1 MDKVKKLGKLMVSA
15 LAMLSISAPIAMSV
29 GVVSA
34 DSVTDTKAA
43 ITKTSAENAALL
55 TKLNDAQN
63 KVSEINSQVS
73 NKVIA
78 IDDAK
83 ANIKSTDQQIVA
95 LDQSIEKAKAEVQAR
110 KSVMKKQAVSL
121 QKEAGNSVSGNVY
134 VDFIVN
140 SDNFSD
146 MMSRASVVGK
156 LNQASKEAM
165 TAVSDSESTL
175 ATLKTTQETK
185 KADLVKTKS
194 QLEADQAKLVTLKDD
209 AEKEQKRFETEVEGH
224 KTQLANL
231 QSQLDS
237 QTAAAVEAAKQQAE
251 ADKAAKAEAPKTATK
266 SESTSSDI
274 KNESSDKAKI
284 ESVLNNNTGATTPS
298 NNSNSASKATTKP
311 VANTGSLVSNAL
323 QFIGTPYAWGG
334 AQPGGFDCSGLV
346 MYAAKM
352 AGISLPRTSQ
362 EQSKLGTQ
370 VSLSELQPG
379 DLVFWGGVGSA
390 HHVGIYIGNGSYVHA
405 PAPGQSVTTMSM
417 QYYKPD
423 FGRRI

>member
-1 MDKVKKLGKLMVSA
+1 MKKLGKLMVSA

-362 EQSKLGTQ
+362 AQSKLGTQ

>member
-1 MDKVKKLGKLMVSA
+1 VKKLGKLMVSA

-43 ITKTSAENAALL
+43 ITKTSTENAALL

-237 QTAAAVEAAKQQAE
+237 QTAAAVEAAKKE
-251 ADKAAKAEAPKTATK
+251 TEKATIAPTVAPKTG
-266 SESTSSDI
+266 SD
-274 KNESSDKAKI
+274 NTPAPTPAK
-284 ESVLNNNTGATTPS
+284 TTTVAPS
-298 NNSNSASKATTKP
+298 G
-311 VANTGSLVSNAL
+311 ANTGSLVGNAL

-346 MYAAKM
+346 WYAAKM

-362 EQSKLGTQ
+362 EQSTVGTK

-390 HHVGIYIGNGSYVHA
+390 HHVGIYIGGGSYVHA
-405 PAPGQSVTTMSM
+405 PTEGQNVTTMSM

-423 FGRRI
+423 FGRRL

>member
-1 MDKVKKLGKLMVSA
+1 MKKLGKLMVSA
-15 LAMLSISAPIAMSV
+15 LALLSISAPVTMSV
-29 GVVSA
+29 GIVSA

-83 ANIKSTDQQIVA
+83 TNIKSSDQQIVE
-95 LDQSIEKAKAEVQAR
+95 LGHSIEKAKAEVQAR
-110 KSVMKKQAVSL
+110 KSVMKKQAVAL

-156 LNQASKEAM
+156 LNQASKDAM

-209 AEKEQKRFETEVEGH
+209 AEKEQKDFETEVEGH
-224 KTQLANL
+224 KTQLASL

-237 QTAAAVEAAKQQAE
+237 QTAAAVAAAKQQAE
-251 ADKAAKAEAPKTATK
+251 ADKTTKAETPKA
-266 SESTSSDI
+266 ESTSVI
-274 KNESSDKAKI
+274 KNDSTSTAKPAAG
-284 ESVLNNNTGATTPS
+284 LDNNVGTKTSS
-298 NNSNSASKATTKP
+298 NNDNSAAKATTKP

-334 AQPGGFDCSGLV
+334 TTPAGFDCSGLV
-346 MYAAKM
+346 WYAAKM

-362 EQSKLGTQ
+362 AQSTLGTQ

>member
-1 MDKVKKLGKLMVSA
+1 MVSA

>member
-1 MDKVKKLGKLMVSA
+1 MKKLGKLMVSA

>member
-1 MDKVKKLGKLMVSA
+1 MKKLGKLMVSA

-43 ITKTSAENAALL
+43 ITKTSTENAALL

-209 AEKEQKRFETEVEGH
+209 AEKEQKRFATEVEGH

-237 QTAAAVEAAKQQAE
+237 QTAAAVEAAKKQAE
-251 ADKAAKAEAPKTATK
+251 ADKAAKTEAPKTATK

-274 KNESSDKAKI
+274 KNESSDNTKT
-284 ESVLNNNTGATTPS
+284 EPVLNNNAGTKTPS
-298 NNSNSASKATTKP
+298 NNNNSASKATTKP

-362 EQSKLGTQ
+362 AQSKLGTQ

>member
-1 MDKVKKLGKLMVSA
+1 MKKLGKLMVSA

-194 QLEADQAKLVTLKDD
+194 QLEADQATLVTLKDD

-251 ADKAAKAEAPKTATK
+251 ADKAAKAEAPKT
-266 SESTSSDI
+266 ESTSSVI
-274 KNESSDKAKI
+274 KNESSDNTKT
-284 ESVLNNNTGATTPS
+284 EPVLNNNAGTKTPS
-298 NNSNSASKATTKP
+298 NNNNSASKATTKP

>member
-1 MDKVKKLGKLMVSA
+1 MKKLGKLMVSA

-73 NKVIA
+73 NRVIA

>member
-1 MDKVKKLGKLMVSA
+1 MKKLGKLMVSA

-284 ESVLNNNTGATTPS
+284 ESVLNNNTGATTLS

>member
-1 MDKVKKLGKLMVSA
+1 MKKLGKLMVSA

-251 ADKAAKAEAPKTATK
+251 ADKAAKAKAPKTATK

-274 KNESSDKAKI
+274 KNESSDKAKT

>member
-1 MDKVKKLGKLMVSA
+1 MKKLGKLMVSA

-209 AEKEQKRFETEVEGH
+209 AEKEQKRFETDVEGH

-284 ESVLNNNTGATTPS
+284 ESVLNNNTGATTLS

>member
-1 MDKVKKLGKLMVSA
+1 MKKLGKLMVSA

-156 LNQASKEAM
+156 LNQADKEAM

-346 MYAAKM
+346 MYATKM
-352 AGISLPRTSQ
+352 VGISLPRTSQ

>member
-1 MDKVKKLGKLMVSA
+1 MKKLGKLMVSA

-274 KNESSDKAKI
+274 KNESSDKAKT

-405 PAPGQSVTTMSM
+405 PAPCQSVTTMSM

>member
-1 MDKVKKLGKLMVSA
+1 MKKLGKLMVSA

-237 QTAAAVEAAKQQAE
+237 QTAATVEAAKKQVE
-251 ADKAAKAEAPKTATK
+251 ADKAAKTEAPKTATK

-274 KNESSDKAKI
+274 KNESSDKAKT
-284 ESVLNNNTGATTPS
+284 ESVLNNNTGATTPI
-298 NNSNSASKATTKP
+298 NNSASKATTKP

-334 AQPGGFDCSGLV
+334 SQPGGFDCSGLV
-346 MYAAKM
+346 WYAAKM
-352 AGISLPRTSQ
+352 AGINLPRTSQ
-362 EQSKLGTQ
+362 AQSTLGTQ

>member
-1 MDKVKKLGKLMVSA
+1 MKKLGKLMVST

-237 QTAAAVEAAKQQAE
+237 QTAAAAEAAKKQAE
-251 ADKAAKAEAPKTATK
+251 ADKAAKTEAPK
-266 SESTSSDI
+266 SESTSSVI
-274 KNESSDKAKI
+274 KNESSDNTKT
-284 ESVLNNNTGATTPS
+284 EPVLNNNAGTTTPS
-298 NNSNSASKATTKP
+298 NNNNSASKATTKP

-334 AQPGGFDCSGLV
+334 SQPGGFDCSGLV
-346 MYAAKM
+346 WYAAKM

-362 EQSKLGTQ
+362 AQSTLGTQ

>member
-1 MDKVKKLGKLMVSA
+1 MKKLGKLMVSA

-156 LNQASKEAM
+156 LNQADKEAM

-346 MYAAKM
+346 MYATKM